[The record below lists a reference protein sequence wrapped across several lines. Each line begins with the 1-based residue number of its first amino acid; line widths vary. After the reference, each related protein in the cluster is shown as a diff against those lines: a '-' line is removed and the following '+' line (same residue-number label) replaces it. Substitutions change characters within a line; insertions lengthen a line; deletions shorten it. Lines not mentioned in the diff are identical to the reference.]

1 MSADEGAREQQTL
14 ASGYSSTRSRSIK
27 DNGPN
32 LTILMNSQNIKENSN
47 SENFLLLKNSFLKIN
62 YFAVQI

>member
-1 MSADEGAREQQTL
+1 MSAVEGARELQTL
-14 ASGYSSTRSRSIK
+14 SSGYSPTRSHSIK